1 MIKDYLTSNYSK
13 SPLSNV
19 SKISKIVTD
28 EIQELKDLF
37 IKIELYND
45 VDNAEGKGLDD
56 LGANIRQYRGEVS
69 DELYRV
75 LIKSKIARNNANG
88 TLNNILD
95 VLALSLNVDKNTIK
109 LTEGTNPNYYSINIT
124 QVPITALNETGMS
137 VIQLGRL
144 IKTMIGAGITLESV
158 AFSGTFEYV
167 DELVNDI
174 SLGYSDVDMTNG
186 GTLGDVYQSAN
197 DNNFPL

>member
-1 MIKDYLTSNYSK
+1 MIKRFTSNYNK

-19 SKISKIVTD
+19 SKISKIITD
-28 EIQELKDLF
+28 EMQELKDLF

-45 VDNAEGKGLDD
+45 VDNAKGKGLDD

-95 VLALSLNVDKNTIK
+95 VLSLSLNADKNTIK
-109 LTEGTNPNYYSINIT
+109 LSEGTNPNYYSINIT
-124 QVPITALNETGMS
+124 EVPIAVLNEIGMS
-137 VIQLGRL
+137 VTQLGRL
-144 IKTMIGAGITLESV
+144 IKTMTGAGITLESV

-167 DELVNDI
+167 NELVNDI
-174 SLGYSDVDMTNG
+174 NLGYGDVDMTNG

-197 DNNFPL
+197 DNNLPL